1 LNRHYLFFLRPRK
14 FGKSLFISKLEYYYD
29 TYHQKDFTNLFGK
42 YYIGKNPTPLA
53 NQYLTITFDFSA
65 IDTSSYER
73 TYEAF
78 LKSVKSSARKFFI
91 RYPQY
96 FSEEDEKGVLE
107 CTFPAEVID
116 YVIVMMGKK
125 APDQRIYLLIDEYD
139 HFANEILAFRFKEF
153 SDIVSKNGYVRK
165 FFEAIKIATRT
176 GFIER
181 FFITGVSPITLD
193 SLTSGFNMATN
204 ISTQAEFNHMMGF
217 TESEVIDI
225 LRGIEI
231 STEQL
236 PTVLQDLKAWYNGYL
251 FNKETSQ
258 RVYNSDMVLYFADNY
273 SQRKKYPDT
282 LLDINIASDYTK
294 IRRLFKIKDREKQN
308 LTYLN
313 ELLLNGSIS
322 AQLVQQFNFVR
333 RFDRHDFISLMFY
346 TGIITIDGHRLDE
359 LIFRMPNY
367 VIEQLYYQYFHQILL
382 EESSLDND
390 YVDVH
395 GKIKA
400 MALDNDLSPLVEFT
414 SQVLTE
420 LSTRD
425 KRKFDEKY
433 VKAIFTAALF
443 TSGIYTIHHE
453 FEVKKSPTEKG
464 FVDILLVR
472 RPPYDPTYQFVIELK
487 YLKKE
492 AAGQTE
498 KVTTAAVQQLQQYL
512 QHDSYMQ
519 QLTDLKAYVV
529 VFVGN
534 EGFLER
540 VV

>member
-1 LNRHYLFFLRPRK
+1 MLEDSFF
-14 FGKSLFISKLEYYYD
+14 
-29 TYHQKDFTNLFGK
+29 
-42 YYIGKNPTPLA
+42 
-53 NQYLTITFDFSA
+53 
-65 IDTSSYER
+65 
-73 TYEAF
+73 
-78 LKSVKSSARKFFI
+78 
-91 RYPQY
+91 RYPQF

-107 CTFPAEVID
+107 CTFPAEVIN
-116 YVIVMMGKK
+116 YVITITEKK
-125 APDQRIYLLIDEYD
+125 APDQKIYLLIDEYD

-153 SDIVSKNGYVRK
+153 TEIVSKNGYVRK

-217 TESEVIDI
+217 TEAEVMDI

-231 STEQL
+231 SVEQL
-236 PTVLQDLKAWYNGYL
+236 PTVLQDLQAWYNGYL

-294 IRRLFKIKDREKQN
+294 IRRLFKIKDRERQN
-308 LTYLN
+308 LIYLN

-382 EESSLDND
+382 EESTLDND

-400 MALDNDLSPLVEFT
+400 MALDNDLLPLVEFT

-453 FEVKKSPTEKG
+453 FKVKKSPTEKG

-492 AAGQTE
+492 AARQTE
-498 KVTTAAVQQLQQYL
+498 KVKAAAVQQLQQYL
-512 QHDSYMQ
+512 QNDSYLQ
-519 QLTDLKAYVV
+519 QLTDLRAYVV
-529 VFVGN
+529 IFVGN
-534 EGFLER
+534 EG
-540 VV
+540 VVEQVN